1 MASAFCIYIWSNA
14 QEPVVKNMK
23 HIAILGS
30 TGSVGKNTLSVV
42 ETHADEFKV
51 VGLAANRDV
60 DTLEQQIRRYRP
72 ALVALNEPAAAAQL
86 SERIRDLNCTQVLG
100 GTEGLQAVATLPQ
113 ASQVLDGMGGT
124 AGLLPTLAAINAGKD
139 IAFVN
144 KEVMVMAGPLVKAAV
159 KKNDVNLIPLDSE
172 MSAIFQC
179 LEGARDQQ
187 TDIHRLLITASGGP
201 FREVPK
207 EALYSVTPQQALQH
221 PNWKMGQKITI
232 DSATMM
238 NKGLEVIEAK
248 WLFDMEISKID
259 VVIHPESIVH
269 SMVEWTDGSTLAQ
282 LGPTDMRIMIQYAL
296 TYPRRLSAPVPR
308 LDLMEAR
315 TLHFEPVDF
324 EKFPCLSLAYTA
336 AEVGGTL
343 PVVLSSADE
352 VVVAAF
358 LEARIEFMD
367 IPAILARVM
376 DAHAVIADPTLSDIL
391 EVDRWA
397 KTTVHSIVKNK
408 KIMSQTSY

>member
-1 MASAFCIYIWSNA
+1 
-14 QEPVVKNMK
+14 MK

-30 TGSVGKNTLSVV
+30 TGSIGKNALSVV
-42 ETHADEFKV
+42 DTHPDEFKV

-60 DTLEQQIRRYRP
+60 DTLEQQVRQYTP
-72 ALVALNEPAAAAQL
+72 KLVALNEPTSASQL
-86 SERIRDLNCTQVLG
+86 RERIRDLNGTQVLA
-100 GTEGLQAVATLPQ
+100 GTEGLQAVATMSQ
-113 ASQVLDGMGGT
+113 ASQVLDGMGGS
-124 AGLLPTLAAINAGKD
+124 AGLLPTLAAIDAGKD

-144 KEVMVMAGPLVKAAV
+144 KEVMVMAGALVNDAV
-159 KKNDVNLIPLDSE
+159 QTNGVNLIPIDGE

-179 LEGARDQQ
+179 LEGARERQAE
-187 TDIHRLLITASGGP
+187 IHRLLITASGGP
-201 FREVPK
+201 FRTLPK
-207 EALYSVTPQQALQH
+207 EKLHSVTPQQALRH
-221 PNWKMGQKITI
+221 PNWKMGQKITV

-248 WLFDMEISKID
+248 WLFNIELSKID
-259 VVIHPESIVH
+259 IVVHPESIIH
-269 SMVEWTDGSTLAQ
+269 SMVEWTDGSTIAQ

-308 LDLMEAR
+308 LDLQEIRA
-315 TLHFEPVDF
+315 LHFEPVDF
-324 EKFPCLSLAYTA
+324 EKFPCLSLAYSA

-352 VVVAAF
+352 VVVEAF
-358 LEARIEFMD
+358 INDCIGFMD

-376 DAHAVIADPTLSDIL
+376 DKHTVITDPALSDIL

-397 KTTVHSIVKNK
+397 KSTARSIIKNNAQSNK
-408 KIMSQTSY
+408 KATP

>member
-1 MASAFCIYIWSNA
+1 
-14 QEPVVKNMK
+14 MK

-30 TGSVGKNTLSVV
+30 TGSIGKNALSVV
-42 ETHADEFKV
+42 DTHPDEFKV

-60 DTLEQQIRRYRP
+60 DTLEQQVRQYAP
-72 ALVALNEPAAAAQL
+72 KLVALNESTSASQL
-86 SERIRDLNCTQVLG
+86 RERIRDLNGTQVLA
-100 GTEGLQAVATLPQ
+100 GTEGLQAVATMSQ
-113 ASQVLDGMGGT
+113 ASQVLDGMGGS
-124 AGLLPTLAAINAGKD
+124 AGLLPTLAAIDAGKD

-144 KEVMVMAGPLVKAAV
+144 KEVMVMAGALVNAAV
-159 KKNDVNLIPLDSE
+159 QTNGVNLIPIDGE

-179 LEGARDQQ
+179 LEGARERQAE
-187 TDIHRLLITASGGP
+187 IHRLLITASGGP
-201 FREVPK
+201 FRTLPK
-207 EALYSVTPQQALQH
+207 EKLHSVTPQQALRH
-221 PNWKMGQKITI
+221 PNWKMGQKITV

-248 WLFDMEISKID
+248 WLFNIELSKID
-259 VVIHPESIVH
+259 IVVHPESIIH
-269 SMVEWTDGSTLAQ
+269 SMVEWTDGSTIAQ

-308 LDLMEAR
+308 LDLQEIRA
-315 TLHFEPVDF
+315 LHFEPVDF
-324 EKFPCLSLAYTA
+324 EKFPCLSLAYSA

-352 VVVAAF
+352 VVVEAF
-358 LEARIEFMD
+358 LNDCIGFMD

-376 DAHAVIADPTLSDIL
+376 DKHTVITDPALSDIL

-397 KTTVHSIVKNK
+397 KLTARSIIKNNAQSNK
-408 KIMSQTSY
+408 KATP

>member
-1 MASAFCIYIWSNA
+1 MLTR
-14 QEPVVKNMK
+14 
-23 HIAILGS
+23 ILTNLRS
-30 TGSVGKNTLSVV
+30 SVSP
-42 ETHADEFKV
+42 
-51 VGLAANRDV
+51 ANRDV

-72 ALVALNEPAAAAQL
+72 ELVALNEPTAAAQL
-86 SERIRDLNCTQVLG
+86 CERIRDLNGNPQVLA
-100 GTEGLQAVATLPQ
+100 GTEGLQTVATLPQ
-113 ASQVLDGMGGT
+113 ASQVLDGMGGS

-144 KEVMVMAGPLVKAAV
+144 KEVLVMAGSLVNAAV
-159 KKNDVNLIPLDSE
+159 QANGVNLIPIDGE

-179 LEGARDQQ
+179 LEGAHDRKPA
-187 TDIHRLLITASGGP
+187 DIHRLLITASGGP

-207 EALYSVTPQQALQH
+207 ETLYSVTPQQALQH
-221 PNWKMGQKITI
+221 PNWKMGRKITI

-248 WLFDMEISKID
+248 WLFDIELSKID
-259 VVIHPESIVH
+259 IVVHPESIVH

-296 TYPRRLSAPVPR
+296 SYPRRLSTPVPR

-358 LEARIEFMD
+358 LDTRIGFMD

-376 DAHAVIADPTLSDIL
+376 DMHVVITDPTLSDIL
-391 EVDRWA
+391 EVDQWA
-397 KTTVHSIVKNK
+397 KSTTRSIIK
-408 KIMSQTSY
+408 K

>member
-1 MASAFCIYIWSNA
+1 
-14 QEPVVKNMK
+14 MK
-23 HIAILGS
+23 HIVILGS
-30 TGSVGKNTLSVV
+30 TGSIGKNTLSVV

-72 ALVALNEPAAAAQL
+72 ALVALNEPTAAAQL
-86 SERIRDLNCTQVLG
+86 RERIRDLNCTQVLA
-100 GTEGLQAVATLPQ
+100 GTEGLQTVATMPQ
-113 ASQVLDGMGGT
+113 ASQVLDGMGGS

-144 KEVMVMAGPLVKAAV
+144 KEVMVMAGPLVNAAV
-159 KKNDVNLIPLDSE
+159 EANGVNLIPIDGE

-179 LEGARDQQ
+179 LEGARDPKA
-187 TDIHRLLITASGGP
+187 DIHRLLITASGGP

-207 EALYSVTPQQALQH
+207 EALYSVTPQQALRH

-248 WLFDMEISKID
+248 WLFDIEPSKID
-259 VVIHPESIVH
+259 IVVHPESIVH

-296 TYPRRLSAPVPR
+296 TYPRRFSTPVPR

-324 EKFPCLSLAYTA
+324 GKFPCLSLAYTA

-352 VVVAAF
+352 VVVEAF
-358 LEARIEFMD
+358 LDTCIGFMD

-376 DAHAVIADPTLSDIL
+376 DAHEVISDPTLSDIL

-397 KTTVHSIVKNK
+397 KSTARSIIKNHVRSNK
-408 KIMSQTSY
+408 KSMG